1 MMQFTVVIVC
11 PLFTFFG
18 LKLNECDA
26 FMNTTNKF
34 RRKEEFHGVFFHRW
48 GNMWDTLGGC
58 GKAALPLWW
67 ETNRQTDRW
76 TSLLC

>member
-1 MMQFTVVIVC
+1 MQFTVVIVC

-34 RRKEEFHGVFFHRW
+34 RRKEEFHGVFFR
-48 GNMWDTLGGC
+48 
-58 GKAALPLWW
+58 
-67 ETNRQTDRW
+67 R
-76 TSLLC
+76 